1 MSKLSFPAI
10 PSQIEQIIDQI
21 MTAPEVVSV
30 PEEMLFTLR
39 LAVEELVANV
49 VNYAYSNEEGN
60 LEVDINVKDNQLSIT
75 FIDHG
80 VPFNPLVQNDPDI
93 TLSAEDRE
101 IGGLG
106 IFLVKQVMDSV
117 EYYFVDGK
125 NHTVIRKKL
134 LINTPE

>member
-1 MSKLSFPAI
+1 MSKLSFSAM

-21 MTAPEVVSV
+21 MTAPEVISV
-30 PEEMLFTLR
+30 PVEMLFTLR

-60 LEVDINVKDNQLSIT
+60 LDVDINLKDNQLSIT

-80 VPFNPLVQNDPDI
+80 VPFNPLAQTDPDI
-93 TLSAEDRE
+93 TLTAEERE

>member
-49 VNYAYSNEEGN
+49 VNYAYTNEEGN
-60 LEVDINVKDNQLSIT
+60 LEVDIIVKDNQLSIT

-80 VPFNPLVQNDPDI
+80 VPFNPLVQNDPDV
-93 TLSAEDRE
+93 TLSAEDRQ

>member
-49 VNYAYSNEEGN
+49 VNYAYTNEEGN
-60 LEVDINVKDNQLSIT
+60 LEVDIIVKDNQLSIT

-80 VPFNPLVQNDPDI
+80 VPFNPLVQNDPDV